1 MAGPDSSLSTA
12 PETSRGHASRIDR
25 SYYTRTAPLLRG
37 RRWLM
42 FLAFVAAL
50 GWSAWALTDKSHQL
64 APGAVVAAHATWE
77 NDCQACHV
85 PLSPIR
91 EGGWQE
97 QVIAG
102 SATHPAK
109 CEKCHALASHSLR
122 QVPAEVGYPV
132 PERGGGCGPARSS
145 RHRVGFRGHR
155 RAISAW
161 RPCRS

>member
-1 MAGPDSSLSTA
+1 MAGPDPSPSTT
-12 PETSRGHASRIDR
+12 PETSRGPASRIDR
-25 SYYTRTAPLLRG
+25 LYYTRPAPLLRG

-50 GWSAWALTDKSHQL
+50 GWAGWALTDKSHQI

-97 QVIAG
+97 KVFMFFVFFKCSRRTEGSPGEREARKQV
-102 SATHPAK
+102 
-109 CEKCHALASHSLR
+109 
-122 QVPAEVGYPV
+122 
-132 PERGGGCGPARSS
+132 
-145 RHRVGFRGHR
+145 
-155 RAISAW
+155 RAP
-161 RPCRS
+161 R